1 MQAQSTF
8 DHPSKAGK
16 TSGMRPAIAHIHLQ
30 NLLHNYQVLCQ
41 RAEHAH
47 IMAVV
52 KADAYGHGLKCISQT
67 LQQAGC
73 EYFAVT
79 DACEGALLRRHLGEK
94 PSIVLL
100 SGLFESCEAATCQT
114 HRLTPVITEEKHIQW
129 LSEQRFT
136 GNVWLKVDTGMQRL
150 GAEHPEK
157 LIQSCHQHQIAL
169 AGIMSH
175 LACADTPEHP
185 LNSVQAD
192 AFYQLHQDI
201 APHLPASLLNS
212 AGLIAL
218 PQHKHDI
225 IRPGIALYGAE
236 PIPHEPIGL
245 KPVMQLSGQVMQ
257 IRDVEQGCTLSYG
270 ASFTAKKDMT
280 IALICLGYG
289 DGLPRALSNQGYAE
303 FQGQHLPIVGR
314 ICMDYCLL
322 DVMNSDL
329 GINDAVTF
337 WGESLSPNTVA
348 SLLDTIPY
356 TLMTGINQRVHRI
369 PIHPETQPPFV
380 TPATSGISG

>member
-1 MQAQSTF
+1 MQAQSF
-8 DHPSKAGK
+8 DPMRKASE
-16 TSGMRPAIAHIHLQ
+16 TIAMRPAIAHIHLQ
-30 NLLHNYQVLCQ
+30 NLLHNYQTLRQ
-41 RAEHAH
+41 RAEHAQ

-73 EYFAVT
+73 ECFAVT
-79 DACEGALLRRHLGEK
+79 DASEGALLRSYLGK
-94 PSIVLL
+94 KASIVLL
-100 SGLFESCEAATCQT
+100 SGLFESAEVSTCQT
-114 HRLTPVITEEKHIQW
+114 HHLTPVITEEKHVQW
-129 LSEQRFT
+129 LSEKSFT
-136 GNVWLKVDTGMQRL
+136 GQVWLKVDTGMQRL
-150 GAEHPEK
+150 GAKHPEQ

-175 LACADTPEHP
+175 LACADTPAHP
-185 LNSVQAD
+185 LNAVQAD

-225 IRPGIALYGAE
+225 VRPGIALYGAE

-257 IRDVEQGCTLSYG
+257 IRDVLKGSTLSYG
-270 ASFTAKKDMT
+270 ASFTAKDDMT
-280 IALICLGYG
+280 IALVCLGYG
-289 DGLPRALSNQGYAE
+289 DGLPRTLSNQGYAE

-314 ICMDYCLL
+314 ICMDFCLL
-322 DVMNSDL
+322 DVSGSDL
-329 GINDAVTF
+329 EVNDTVTF

-356 TLMTGINQRVHRI
+356 TLMTGINQRVPRI
-369 PIHPETQPPFV
+369 PIPPKPQPPFV
-380 TPATSGISG
+380 ADGAAGASG

>member
-1 MQAQSTF
+1 MLAQSTF
-8 DHPSKAGK
+8 DHPSKVGET
-16 TSGMRPAIAHIHLQ
+16 TSMRPAIAHIHLQ
-30 NLLHNYQVLCQ
+30 NLLHNYQLLRQ
-41 RAEHAH
+41 RAEHAQ

-52 KADAYGHGLKCISQT
+52 KADAYGHGLKCISQI

-73 EYFAVT
+73 DYFAVT
-79 DACEGALLRRHLGEK
+79 DAAEGAQLRRYLGEK
-94 PSIVLL
+94 AHIILL
-100 SGLFESCEAATCQT
+100 SGLFESIEASVCET
-114 HRLTPVITEEKHIQW
+114 HRLTPVVTDEKHIRW
-129 LSEQRFT
+129 LHNQGFT
-136 GNVWLKVDTGMQRL
+136 GKVWLKVDTGMQRL
-150 GAEHPEK
+150 GAENPEEI
-157 LIQSCHQHQIAL
+157 IQSCHQHHIAL

-185 LNSVQAD
+185 LNSLQAD

-218 PQHKHDI
+218 PQHKHDM

-236 PIPHEPIGL
+236 PIPHEPMGL

-257 IRDVEQGCTLSYG
+257 IRHVEQGSTLSYG
-270 ASFTAKKDMT
+270 ASYTAKKDMT
-280 IALICLGYG
+280 IALISLGYG

-322 DVMNSDL
+322 DVTNKTVNID
-329 GINDAVTF
+329 DAVTF
-337 WGESLSPNTVA
+337 WGETLSPNTVA
-348 SLLDTIPY
+348 NLLDTIPY

-369 PIHPETQPPFV
+369 PIYPKTR
-380 TPATSGISG
+380 ADGASG

>member
-1 MQAQSTF
+1 
-8 DHPSKAGK
+8 
-16 TSGMRPAIAHIHLQ
+16 MRPAIAHIHLQ
-30 NLLHNYQVLCQ
+30 NLLHNYQLLRQ
-41 RAEHAH
+41 HAEQAQ

-52 KADAYGHGLKCISQT
+52 KADAYGHGLKCIAQT

-79 DACEGALLRRHLGEK
+79 DACEGAQLRSYLGEK
-94 PSIVLL
+94 ANITLL
-100 SGLFESCEAATCQT
+100 SGLFESAEVTTCNT

-129 LSEQRFT
+129 LSEHGFT
-136 GNVWLKVDTGMQRL
+136 GKVWLKVDTGMQRL
-150 GAEHPEK
+150 GAENPKK
-157 LIQSCHQHQIAL
+157 LIQLCHQHQIAL

-185 LNSVQAD
+185 LNLIQAD
-192 AFYQLHQDI
+192 AFYQLHQAI
-201 APHLPASLLNS
+201 AAHLPASLLNS

-218 PQHKHDI
+218 PQHKHDM

-236 PIPHEPIGL
+236 PIPHEPMGL
-245 KPVMQLSGQVMQ
+245 KPVMQLSGRIMQ
-257 IRDVEQGCTLSYG
+257 IRDVEQGSTLSYG
-270 ASFTAKKDMT
+270 ASFTADKDMT
-280 IALICLGYG
+280 VALISLGYG

-322 DVMNSDL
+322 DITESDVKT
-329 GINDAVTF
+329 DDTVTF
-337 WGESLSPNTVA
+337 WGESLSPNIVA
-348 SLLDTIPY
+348 NLLDTIPY

-369 PIHPETQPPFV
+369 AIYPKIK
-380 TPATSGISG
+380 AGGASG

>member
-1 MQAQSTF
+1 MPSQFSF
-8 DHPSKAGK
+8 DHSDKAGK
-16 TSGMRPAIAHIHLQ
+16 TTPMRPAIAHIHLQ
-30 NLLHNYQVLCQ
+30 NLLHNYQLLRQ
-41 RAEHAH
+41 RANKAQ

-52 KADAYGHGLKCISQT
+52 KADAYGHGLKHVSQT

-73 EYFAVT
+73 ECFAVT
-79 DACEGALLRRHLGEK
+79 DTCEGKKLRGYLGEN
-94 PSIVLL
+94 SDIILL
-100 SGLFESCEAATCQT
+100 SGLFGSDEAAVCQT
-114 HRLTPVITEEKHIQW
+114 QKLTPVITEEKHMRW
-129 LSEQRFT
+129 LHHHNFT
-136 GNVWLKVDTGMQRL
+136 GQVWLKVDTGMQRL

-185 LNSVQAD
+185 LNIVQAD
-192 AFYQLHQDI
+192 AFNQLHQAI

-225 IRPGIALYGAE
+225 VRPGIALYGAE
-236 PIPHEPIGL
+236 PITAEPMGL
-245 KPVMQLSGQVMQ
+245 KPVMQLSGQTMQ
-257 IRDVEQGCTLSYG
+257 IREIEKGASLSYG
-270 ASFTAKKDMT
+270 ASYTADKNMT
-280 IALICLGYG
+280 IALVCMGYG

-322 DVMNSDL
+322 DITQSDL
-329 GINDAVTF
+329 KVGDTVTF
-337 WGESLSPNTVA
+337 WGETLSPNAVA
-348 SLLDTIPY
+348 EILDTIPY

-369 PIHPETQPPFV
+369 PVSFPNHPFE
-380 TPATSGISG
+380 TSGALE